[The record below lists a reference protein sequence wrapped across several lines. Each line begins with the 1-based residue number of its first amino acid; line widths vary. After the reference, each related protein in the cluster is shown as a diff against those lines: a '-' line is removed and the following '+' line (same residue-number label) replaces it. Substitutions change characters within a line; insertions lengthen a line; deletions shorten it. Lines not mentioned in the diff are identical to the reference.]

1 MYYESNNYLQHFGV
15 KGMKWGVRRYQKSD
29 GSLTLRGKRL
39 SKKYK
44 KYAGKAR
51 QDLSIQTAKSGENL
65 YVKSYNKVADK
76 MNNGGFDK
84 FEKKH
89 EKLKSEDHDAY
100 DEALRNHVQKAVL
113 KQYSIDSYNYYKNN
127 KNFKKA
133 QALADKYKMYEWD
146 KLARDNQ
153 EEIDRI
159 KKLIK

>member
-29 GSLTLRGKRL
+29 GNLTLRRKRL

-44 KYAGKAR
+44 NYVGKAQ
-51 QDLSIQTAKSGENL
+51 QDLSIQTAKSGNNL
-65 YVKSYNKVADK
+65 YVNSYNKVADK

-89 EKLKSEDHDAY
+89 AKLKSENNDAY
-100 DEALRNHVQKAVL
+100 DEALRNHVRKEVMN
-113 KQYSIDSYNYYKNN
+113 QYYIDSYNYYKNN

-133 QALADKYKMYEWD
+133 QSLSDKYKMYEWD

-153 EEIDRI
+153 KEIDRI